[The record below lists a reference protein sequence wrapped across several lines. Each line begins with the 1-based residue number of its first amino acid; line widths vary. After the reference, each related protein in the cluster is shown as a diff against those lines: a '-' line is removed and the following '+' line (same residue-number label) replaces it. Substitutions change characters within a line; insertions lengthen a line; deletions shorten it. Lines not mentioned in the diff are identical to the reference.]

1 MFDAKT
7 ANDLMVGTVPIT
19 RLLGLRVAATTPEQV
34 ELALPDDPR
43 LLNHVQTVHAAAQFG
58 LGENASA
65 VMAIGAFPE
74 FQRPD
79 VLLLTSGATIRYV
92 APAKGPLRAVA
103 TLPATEQARV
113 RQEFAASG
121 RADFVVAV
129 EVRAN
134 DGATTATMNVTW
146 ALRARLPPQQ
156 SQHGT

>member
-7 ANDLMVGTVPIT
+7 ANDLMIGTVPIT
-19 RLLGLRVAATTPEQV
+19 RLLRLSVVATTPEQV
-34 ELALPDDPR
+34 ELALPDDAR
-43 LLNHVQTVHAAAQFG
+43 LRNHVQTVHAAAQFG

-79 VLLLTSGATIRYV
+79 VILLTSGATIRYV

-103 TLPATEQARV
+103 TLPAAEQARV

-121 RADFVVAV
+121 RSDFAVAV
-129 EVRAN
+129 EVRADN
-134 DGATTATMNVTW
+134 RVTTATMSVTW
-146 ALRARLPPQQ
+146 ALRTRRP
-156 SQHGT
+156 S